1 MIKIEESFLLVEILP
16 IEVEKF
22 NGFGKASGSLQ
33 DIAMLPVPF
42 SKRLSP
48 GETFMRERGP
58 LKVTYDK
65 KKVAGDTSFRE
76 DPLHY
81 GEEDCG
87 VKPLPCS

>member
-1 MIKIEESFLLVEILP
+1 MIKIEESFLSVEILP

-48 GETFMRERGP
+48 GETLYERRGP

-65 KKVAGDTSFRE
+65 KKVEGDTHS
-76 DPLHY
+76 
-81 GEEDCG
+81 
-87 VKPLPCS
+87 

>member
-1 MIKIEESFLLVEILP
+1 MIKIEESFLSVEILP

-48 GETFMRERGP
+48 GETFMR
-58 LKVTYDK
+58 
-65 KKVAGDTSFRE
+65 
-76 DPLHY
+76 
-81 GEEDCG
+81 GEI
-87 VKPLPCS
+87 L

>member
-48 GETFMRERGP
+48 GETFMRERV
-58 LKVTYDK
+58 L
-65 KKVAGDTSFRE
+65 
-76 DPLHY
+76 
-81 GEEDCG
+81 
-87 VKPLPCS
+87 

>member
-42 SKRLSP
+42 SKRIFLWRNLY
-48 GETFMRERGP
+48 EREH
-58 LKVTYDK
+58 
-65 KKVAGDTSFRE
+65 S
-76 DPLHY
+76 
-81 GEEDCG
+81 
-87 VKPLPCS
+87 